1 MEKFDA
7 LFTLLNKIDSNKFDV
22 LFTLLNKIDSD
33 KDNLINI
40 LKEIDAL
47 YSEDILPEYT
57 LLLYQNCISL
67 SELSNSIKEYF
78 VSNDIIPEL

>member
-7 LFTLLNKIDSNKFDV
+7 LFTLLNKIDS
-22 LFTLLNKIDSD
+22 D
-33 KDNLINI
+33 KYDLINI

-57 LLLYQNCISL
+57 LLLYQNYISL

-78 VSNDIIPEL
+78 LSNDIIPEL